1 MGESDRYQEFK
12 RLTRRRFSLG
22 QAGNALFALFAAN
35 LIFFFVILISRVFY
49 LYTHQGLGQEVLS
62 FDATQWFAM
71 PASLT
76 KLSETPWTLLTFMFS
91 QGGIEPLSVIIT
103 MIGSMLWLWAFG
115 YILQDLSGNK
125 FIFPIY
131 IYGSLSGAVF
141 FIVAVY
147 TIPPL
152 RPYINNGF
160 LFGSQTGTAA
170 IAMAV
175 TTLSPKYRIF
185 RNIGRGIPV
194 WILTALFVL
203 INLINIFSFTS
214 ANSFAILGGA
224 LAGFLFVILLRRGM
238 DLSVWMLSLYE
249 WGSNLFNPNKKVNQ
263 LKHKVFYKTGS
274 RKPFDKSA
282 NVTQQRID
290 EILDKIS
297 KQGYHF
303 LTDEEKNIL
312 KRASEEEL

>member
-1 MGESDRYQEFK
+1 
-12 RLTRRRFSLG
+12 
-22 QAGNALFALFAAN
+22 
-35 LIFFFVILISRVFY
+35 
-49 LYTHQGLGQEVLS
+49 
-62 FDATQWFAM
+62 
-71 PASLT
+71 
-76 KLSETPWTLLTFMFS
+76 
-91 QGGIEPLSVIIT
+91 
-103 MIGSMLWLWAFG
+103 
-115 YILQDLSGNK
+115 
-125 FIFPIY
+125 
-131 IYGSLSGAVF
+131 
-141 FIVAVY
+141 
-147 TIPPL
+147 
-152 RPYINNGF
+152 
-160 LFGSQTGTAA
+160 
-170 IAMAV
+170 MAV

-249 WGSNLFNPNKKVNQ
+249 WGSNLFNPNKKVNH
-263 LKHKVFYKTGS
+263 LKQKVFYKTGS